1 MDNNQASSDIDRK
14 SEVMTLA
21 SFAEENRL
29 KVRRDGLGDT
39 IILGKQGNLYG
50 YSTTELGVM
59 FMPPR
64 TQAEPWGR
72 WCPKTWGNFKRAA
85 AAAGMTL
92 RQNGDSEGCLS
103 FDPTNKEQA
112 KLAIK
117 IAQVRPKR
125 QRTPEQVAK
134 FVAAMQNA
142 RFKEL
147 DPLQKGVL
155 GA

>member
-14 SEVMTLA
+14 AEVISLTN
-21 SFAEENRL
+21 FAEKNRL
-29 KVRRDGLGDT
+29 KVMRDGRGDP
-39 IILGKQGNLYG
+39 IILGKQGHLYE
-50 YSTTELGVM
+50 YSATELGVM

-103 FDPTNKEQA
+103 FAPCNKAQV
-112 KLAIK
+112 KLALK
-117 IAQVRPKR
+117 IAQVRSKR
-125 QRTPEQVAK
+125 QRTPEQVAR
-134 FVAAMQNA
+134 FVAGIQNA
-142 RFKEL
+142 RFKAL

>member
-1 MDNNQASSDIDRK
+1 MDNNQASSDIEQEA
-14 SEVMTLA
+14 EVTLG
-21 SFAEENRL
+21 SFAEKHRL
-29 KVRRDGLGDT
+29 KVKRDDLGDT
-39 IILGKQGNLYG
+39 IIPGKQGHVYE
-50 YSTTELGVM
+50 YSATELGVM

-85 AAAGMTL
+85 VAAGMTV

-103 FDPTNKEQA
+103 FDPKNNEQA

-117 IAQVRPKR
+117 IAKVRPKR
-125 QRTPEQVAK
+125 QRTPDQVAR
-134 FVAAMQNA
+134 FVAAIQNV
-142 RFKEL
+142 RFKAL

-155 GA
+155 GV